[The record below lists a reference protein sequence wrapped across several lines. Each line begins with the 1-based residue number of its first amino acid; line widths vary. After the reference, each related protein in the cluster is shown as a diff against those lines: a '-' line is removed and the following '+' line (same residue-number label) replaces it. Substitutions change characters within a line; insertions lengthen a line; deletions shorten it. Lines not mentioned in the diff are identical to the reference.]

1 MSHPINLQRRQL
13 AIALGAGAALG
24 TLGAFGPLAN
34 VANAA
39 NAATEFPSGG
49 KPIRVI
55 VPWPASGGGDV
66 LVRLITPVMSEKLG
80 TPVIVE
86 NRAGA
91 TGTIGS
97 GVVAKSPA
105 DGYTLVYGSA
115 DSHSIMPHLLK
126 NIPYDARK
134 DFAAVAPIG
143 FLPYAIAVHPSVPA
157 KNVQELVAW
166 IKAAQVKPTYG
177 SWGVGSSGQVV
188 MESFKAATGT
198 DLLHVPYQGTA
209 PVLVAL
215 LANQV
220 PVAIL
225 PMPLV
230 EQHVKNN
237 GLRIIAVTTPERLP
251 SMPAVPTLKEQGVAV
266 DVNVWIGFLAPAAT
280 PPDIVA
286 KLAAA
291 IDAAVAT
298 PAVRDRMIAL
308 HTLPDRQPPAA
319 YQALLNRE
327 YDRWGKV
334 ISQAHITLDA

>member
-1 MSHPINLQRRQL
+1 MTHPTNPQRRQL
-13 AIALGAGAALG
+13 AVAFAGGAALSA
-24 TLGAFGPLAN
+24 LGWPAR
-34 VANAA
+34 
-39 NAATEFPSGG
+39 AATDFPSGG
-49 KPIRVI
+49 KPVRII
-55 VPWPASGGGDV
+55 VPWPAGGGGDV
-66 LVRLITPVMSEKLG
+66 LVRLIAPVMSEKLG

-97 GVVAKSPA
+97 GVAAKSPA

-115 DSHSIMPHLLK
+115 DSHSIMPQLLK
-126 NIPYDARK
+126 GISYDARK
-134 DFAAVAPIG
+134 DFTAVAPICL
-143 FLPYAIAVHPSVPA
+143 LPYAIAVHPSVPA
-157 KNVQELVAW
+157 KDVKELVAW
-166 IKAAQVKPTYG
+166 IKAASVKPTYG

-215 LANQV
+215 LGNQV

-230 EQHVKNN
+230 EQQAKANA
-237 GLRIIAVTTPERLP
+237 LRVIAVTTPERLP
-251 SMPAVPTLKEQGVAV
+251 SMPSLPTLKEQGVAV
-266 DVNVWIGFLAPAAT
+266 DVGVWIGFLAPAAT

-291 IDAAVAT
+291 IDAAVAS
-298 PAVRDRMIAL
+298 PAVHDKMVQL
-308 HTLPDRQPPAA
+308 HTLPDRQSPAA
-319 YQALLNRE
+319 YQAYIERE
-327 YDRWGKV
+327 YERWGKV
-334 ISQAHITLDA
+334 ITQAKITLDA